1 MEYNR
6 IMKLILA
13 VSGGVDSMALLTMY
27 AHADI
32 IVAHVDHCSRA
43 SSAEDADF
51 VRQKCQELGVIF
63 YETKLELGEGV
74 SEELARKKRYEFL
87 KTIQEKEGGI
97 LCTAHHL
104 DDVLESITINL
115 IRGTGWRGLTP
126 FYGDEL
132 VRPFIITKMW
142 KRDVLKF
149 AGEQNI
155 CFRQDP
161 TNYEADY
168 LRNRVREKMV
178 ELDETARVDI
188 IELFE
193 KQNKLRGKIEKLVT
207 ELANQTI
214 VEKNFHKKELF
225 LTADEKVALE
235 VLREICLIHGF
246 SLTRKQ
252 LADFLSAIKT
262 YAPHKKFNLP
272 KNHFVTI
279 LKNYIMFEE
288 K

>member
-1 MEYNR
+1 
-6 IMKLILA
+6 MKLILA
-13 VSGGVDSMALLTMY
+13 VSGGVDSMALLAMY

-32 IVAHVDHCSRA
+32 IVAHIDHGTRK
-43 SSAEDADF
+43 SSAEDANF
-51 VRQKCQELGVIF
+51 VRQKCQELGVKF

-87 KTIQEKEGGI
+87 KTVQEKEGGT

-104 DDVLESITINL
+104 DDVLESIAINL

-132 VRPFIITKMW
+132 VRPFIVAKMR

-161 TNYEADY
+161 TNYEAAY
-168 LRNRVREKMV
+168 LRNRVREKMA
-178 ELDETARVDI
+178 ELDETTRADI

-193 KQNKLRGKIEKLVT
+193 KQNELRRKIEKLVT
-207 ELANQTI
+207 ELAKQT
-214 VEKNFHKKELF
+214 VVGKNFHKKELI
-225 LTADEKVALE
+225 LAADEKAALE
-235 VLREICLIHGF
+235 VLREICLMHDY

-262 YAPHKKFNLP
+262 YAPHKRFNLP

-279 LKNYIMFEE
+279 LKNYFEFE
-288 K
+288 

>member
-1 MEYNR
+1 
-6 IMKLILA
+6 MKLILA
-13 VSGGVDSMALLTMY
+13 VSGGVDSMALLAMY

-32 IVAHVDHCSRA
+32 IVAHIDHGTRK
-43 SSAEDADF
+43 SSANDADF
-51 VRQKCQELGVIF
+51 VRRKCQELGVKF

-87 KTIQEKEGGI
+87 KTIQEKESGT

-104 DDVLESITINL
+104 DDVLESIAINL

-132 VRPFIITKMW
+132 VRPFIISKMW

-149 AGEQNI
+149 AGEQKI

-161 TNYEADY
+161 TNYETNY

-178 ELDETARVDI
+178 VLDERARVDI

-207 ELANQTI
+207 ELAKQT
-214 VEKNFHKKELF
+214 VVGKNFHKKHLF
-225 LTADEKVALE
+225 LTADEKVAIE
-235 VLREICLIHGF
+235 VLREICLMHGY

-252 LADFLSAIKT
+252 LVDFLAAIKT

>member
-1 MEYNR
+1 
-6 IMKLILA
+6 MKLILA
-13 VSGGVDSMALLTMY
+13 VSGGVDSMALLAMY

-32 IVAHVDHCSRA
+32 IVAHVDHGTRD

-51 VRQKCQELGVIF
+51 VRQKCQELGVKF
-63 YETKLELGEGV
+63 YETKLELGERV

-87 KTIQEKEGGI
+87 KIIQEKEGGT

-104 DDVLESITINL
+104 DDVLESIAINL

-132 VRPFIITKMW
+132 VRPFIISRMW
-142 KRDVLKF
+142 KRNVLKF
-149 AGEQNI
+149 AGEQKI

-161 TNYEADY
+161 TNYETNY

-178 ELDETARVDI
+178 ELDETARVNI

-193 KQNKLRGKIEKLVT
+193 KQNELRNKIEKLVT
-207 ELANQTI
+207 ELAKQT
-214 VEKNFHKKELF
+214 VVGKNFHKKEIF

-235 VLREICLIHGF
+235 ILREICLMHGY

-252 LADFLSAIKT
+252 LGDFLLAIKT

-279 LKNYIMFEE
+279 LKNYFEFN
-288 K
+288 

>member
-1 MEYNR
+1 
-6 IMKLILA
+6 MKLILA
-13 VSGGVDSMALLTMY
+13 VSGGVDSMALLAMY

-32 IVAHVDHCSRA
+32 IVAHIDHGTRK
-43 SSAEDADF
+43 SSAEDANF
-51 VRQKCQELGVIF
+51 VRLKCQELGVKF
-63 YETKLELGEGV
+63 YETKLKLGEGV
-74 SEELARKKRYEFL
+74 SEELARKKRYDFL
-87 KTIQEKEGGI
+87 KTIQEKEDGT

-104 DDVLESITINL
+104 DDVLESIVINL

-132 VRPFIITKMW
+132 VRPFIISKMW

-149 AGEQNI
+149 AGRYAI
-155 CFRQDP
+155 HYRQDP
-161 TNYEADY
+161 TNHETNY

-178 ELDETARVDI
+178 VLDERARVDI
-188 IELFE
+188 VNLFE
-193 KQNKLRGKIEKLVT
+193 KQNELRGKIEKLVT
-207 ELANQTI
+207 ELAKQT
-214 VEKNFHKKELF
+214 VVGKNFHKKELF
-225 LTADEKVALE
+225 LTADEKVAIE
-235 VLREICLIHGF
+235 VLREICLMHGY

-252 LADFLSAIKT
+252 LGDFLLAIKT

>member
-1 MEYNR
+1 
-6 IMKLILA
+6 MKLILA
-13 VSGGVDSMALLTMY
+13 VSGGVDSMALLAMY

-32 IVAHVDHCSRA
+32 VVAHIDHGTRK
-43 SSAEDADF
+43 SSADDADF
-51 VRQKCQELGVIF
+51 VRRKCQELGVKF
-63 YETKLELGEGV
+63 YETRLKLGEGV

-87 KTIQEKEGGI
+87 KTIQEKEGGTI
-97 LCTAHHL
+97 CTAHHL
-104 DDVLESITINL
+104 DDVLESIAINL

-132 VRPFIITKMW
+132 VRPFIISRMW

-168 LRNRVREKMV
+168 LRNRVREKMA
-178 ELDETARVDI
+178 ELDETTQADI

-193 KQNKLRGKIEKLVT
+193 KQNELRGKIEKRVT
-207 ELANQTI
+207 ELAKQT
-214 VEKNFHKKELF
+214 VVGKNFHKKELI
-225 LTADEKVALE
+225 LAADEKVALE
-235 VLREICLIHGF
+235 VLREICLIHGY

-252 LADFLSAIKT
+252 LADFLAAIKT

-279 LKNYIMFEE
+279 LKNYFEF

>member
-1 MEYNR
+1 
-6 IMKLILA
+6 MKLILA
-13 VSGGVDSMALLTMY
+13 VSGGVDSMALLAMY
-27 AHADI
+27 KQADI
-32 IVAHVDHCSRA
+32 VVAHIDHGTRK

-51 VRQKCQELGVIF
+51 VRQKCQELGVNF

-87 KTIQEKEGGI
+87 KTIQEKEGDT

-104 DDVLESITINL
+104 DDVLESIAINL

-126 FYGDEL
+126 FYGDDL
-132 VRPFIITKMW
+132 VRPFIILKMW

-149 AGEQNI
+149 AGEQKI

-161 TNYEADY
+161 TNYETNY

-207 ELANQTI
+207 ELAKQT
-214 VEKNFHKKELF
+214 VVGKNFHKKELF
-225 LTADEKVALE
+225 LRADEKVAIE
-235 VLREICLIHGF
+235 ILREICLMHDY

-252 LADFLSAIKT
+252 LRDFLAAIKT
-262 YAPHKKFNLP
+262 YAPHKKFNLQ

>member
-1 MEYNR
+1 
-6 IMKLILA
+6 MKLILA
-13 VSGGVDSMALLTMY
+13 VSGGVDSIVLLAMY
-27 AHADI
+27 KQADI
-32 IVAHVDHCSRA
+32 VVAHIDHGTRK
-43 SSAEDADF
+43 SSAEDANF
-51 VRQKCQELGVIF
+51 VRQKCQELGVKF

-87 KTIQEKEGGI
+87 KTIQDKEGGT

-104 DDVLESITINL
+104 DDVLESIAINL

-168 LRNRVREKMV
+168 LRNRVREKMA
-178 ELDETARVDI
+178 ELDVTTRVDI
-188 IELFE
+188 INLFE
-193 KQNKLRGKIEKLVT
+193 KQNELREKIEKLVT
-207 ELANQTI
+207 ELAKQT
-214 VEKNFHKKELF
+214 VMGKNFHKKELF
-225 LTADEKVALE
+225 LTADEKVAIE
-235 VLREICLIHGF
+235 VLREICLMHGY

-252 LADFLSAIKT
+252 LGDFLLAIKT

>member
-1 MEYNR
+1 
-6 IMKLILA
+6 MKLILA
-13 VSGGVDSMALLTMY
+13 VSGGVDSMALLAMY
-27 AHADI
+27 KQADI
-32 IVAHVDHCSRA
+32 VVAHIDHGTRK
-43 SSAEDADF
+43 SSANDADF
-51 VRQKCQELGVIF
+51 VRRKCQELGVKF

-87 KTIQEKEGGI
+87 KTIQRKEGGT

-104 DDVLESITINL
+104 EDVVESIAINL

-132 VRPFIITKMW
+132 VRPFIISKMW

-161 TNYEADY
+161 TNHETNY
-168 LRNRVREKMV
+168 LRNRVREKMS
-178 ELDETARVDI
+178 ELDETARVNI
-188 IELFE
+188 VNLFE
-193 KQNKLRGKIEKLVT
+193 KQNELRGKIEKLVT
-207 ELANQTI
+207 ELAKQT
-214 VEKNFHKKELF
+214 VVGKNFHKKELF
-225 LTADEKVALE
+225 LAADEKVALE
-235 VLREICLIHGF
+235 VLREICLMHGY

-252 LADFLSAIKT
+252 LGDFLLAIRT

>member
-1 MEYNR
+1 
-6 IMKLILA
+6 
-13 VSGGVDSMALLTMY
+13 MALLAMY
-27 AHADI
+27 KHADI
-32 IVAHVDHCSRA
+32 VVAHVDHGTRK
-43 SSAEDADF
+43 SSAKDANF
-51 VRQKCQELGVIF
+51 VRQKCQELGVKF

-87 KTIQEKEGGI
+87 KTIQEKESGT

-104 DDVLESITINL
+104 DDVLESIAINL

-132 VRPFIITKMW
+132 VRPFIIAKMW

-161 TNYEADY
+161 TNYEAAY
-168 LRNRVREKMV
+168 LRNRVREKMT
-178 ELDETARVDI
+178 ELDNATRVDI
-188 IELFE
+188 IKLFE
-193 KQNKLRGKIEKLVT
+193 KQNELRGKIEKLVT
-207 ELANQTI
+207 ELAKQT
-214 VEKNFHKKELF
+214 VVGKNFHKKELF

-235 VLREICLIHGF
+235 ILREICLMHGY

-252 LADFLSAIKT
+252 LGDFLSAIKT

-279 LKNYIMFEE
+279 LKNYIEFE
-288 K
+288 

>member
-1 MEYNR
+1 
-6 IMKLILA
+6 MKLILA
-13 VSGGVDSMALLTMY
+13 VSGGVDSMALLAMY
-27 AHADI
+27 KQADI
-32 IVAHVDHCSRA
+32 VVAHIDHGTRK

-51 VRQKCQELGVIF
+51 VRRKCQELGVKF
-63 YETKLELGEGV
+63 YETKLGLGEGV
-74 SEELARKKRYEFL
+74 SEELSRKKRYEFL
-87 KTIQEKEGGI
+87 KTIQEKEGGT

-104 DDVLESITINL
+104 DDVLESIAINL

-132 VRPFIITKMW
+132 VRPFIISKLW
-142 KRDVLKF
+142 KQDVLKF

-168 LRNRVREKMV
+168 LRNRVREKMA
-178 ELDETARVDI
+178 ELDDATRVDI
-188 IELFE
+188 IRLFE
-193 KQNKLRGKIEKLVT
+193 KQNELRNKIEKLVT
-207 ELANQTI
+207 ELAKQT
-214 VEKNFHKKELF
+214 VVGKNFHKKELI
-225 LTADEKVALE
+225 LAADEKVALE
-235 VLREICLIHGF
+235 ILREICLMHGY

-252 LADFLSAIKT
+252 LGDFLSAIKT

-272 KNHFVTI
+272 KNHFVII
-279 LKNYIMFEE
+279 LKNYFEF

>member
-1 MEYNR
+1 
-6 IMKLILA
+6 MKLILA
-13 VSGGVDSMALLTMY
+13 VSGGVDSMALLAMY

-32 IVAHVDHCSRA
+32 VVAHIDHGTRK

-51 VRQKCQELGVIF
+51 VRRKCQKLRVKF
-63 YETKLELGEGV
+63 YETKLKLGEGV

-87 KTIQEKEGGI
+87 KTIQEKEGGT

-104 DDVLESITINL
+104 DDVLESIAINL

-149 AGEQNI
+149 ASEQKI

-168 LRNRVREKMV
+168 LRNRVREKMT
-178 ELDETARVDI
+178 ELDKTARVDI
-188 IELFE
+188 INLFE
-193 KQNKLRGKIEKLVT
+193 RQNELRGKIEKLVT
-207 ELANQTI
+207 ELAKQT
-214 VEKNFHKKELF
+214 VVGKNFHKKELI
-225 LTADEKVALE
+225 LAVDEKVALE
-235 VLREICLIHGF
+235 VLREICSMHGY

-252 LADFLSAIKT
+252 LGDFLAAIKT
-262 YAPHKKFNLP
+262 YAPHKRFNLP

-279 LKNYIMFEE
+279 LKNYLMFEE

>member
-1 MEYNR
+1 
-6 IMKLILA
+6 MKLILA
-13 VSGGVDSMALLTMY
+13 VSGGVDSMALLAMY
-27 AHADI
+27 KQADI
-32 IVAHVDHCSRA
+32 VVAHIDHGTRK
-43 SSAEDADF
+43 SSAEDANF
-51 VRQKCQELGVIF
+51 VRQKCQKLGVKF
-63 YETKLELGEGV
+63 YETKLGLGEGV
-74 SEELARKKRYEFL
+74 SEELARQKRYEFL
-87 KTIQEKEGGI
+87 KTIQEKEGGT

-104 DDVLESITINL
+104 DDVVESIAINL

-132 VRPFIITKMW
+132 VRPFIISKMW

-149 AGEQNI
+149 AGEHGV

-161 TNYEADY
+161 TNYEAYY
-168 LRNRVREKMV
+168 LRNRIREKMT
-178 ELDETARVDI
+178 ELNKTTRADI
-188 IELFE
+188 INLFE
-193 KQNKLRGKIEKLVT
+193 KQIELRGKIEKLVT
-207 ELANQTI
+207 ELVKQT
-214 VEKNFHKKELF
+214 VVGKNFHKKELF

-235 VLREICLIHGF
+235 VLREICLMHGY

-252 LADFLSAIKT
+252 LGDFLLAIKT

>member
-1 MEYNR
+1 
-6 IMKLILA
+6 
-13 VSGGVDSMALLTMY
+13 MALLAMY
-27 AHADI
+27 KQVDI
-32 IVAHVDHCSRA
+32 VVAHIDHGTRK

-51 VRQKCQELGVIF
+51 VRRKCQELGVKF

-87 KTIQEKEGGI
+87 KTIQEKEDGT

-104 DDVLESITINL
+104 DDVLESIAINL

-149 AGEQNI
+149 AGEQKI

-161 TNYEADY
+161 TNYEIDY
-168 LRNRVREKMV
+168 LRNRVRERMN
-178 ELDETARVDI
+178 ELDKTARADI
-188 IELFE
+188 VNLFE
-193 KQNKLRGKIEKLVT
+193 KQNELRGKIEKLVT
-207 ELANQTI
+207 ELAKQT
-214 VEKNFHKKELF
+214 VVGKNFHKKELF
-225 LTADEKVALE
+225 LAADEKVALE
-235 VLREICLIHGF
+235 VLREICLMYGY

-252 LADFLSAIKT
+252 LVDFLSAIKT
-262 YAPHKKFNLP
+262 YAPHKRFNLP

>member
-1 MEYNR
+1 
-6 IMKLILA
+6 
-13 VSGGVDSMALLTMY
+13 MALLAMY
-27 AHADI
+27 KQADI
-32 IVAHVDHCSRA
+32 VVAHIDHGTRK

-51 VRQKCQELGVIF
+51 VRRKCQELGVKF

-87 KTIQEKEGGI
+87 KTIQEKEGGT

-104 DDVLESITINL
+104 DDVLESIAINL

-132 VRPFIITKMW
+132 VRPFIIAKMW

-149 AGEQNI
+149 AGEQKI
-155 CFRQDP
+155 CFRQDS
-161 TNYEADY
+161 TNHEADY
-168 LRNRVREKMV
+168 LRNRVREKMA
-178 ELDETARVDI
+178 ELDETARTDI
-188 IELFE
+188 INLFE
-193 KQNKLRGKIEKLVT
+193 KQNELRGRIEKLVT
-207 ELANQTI
+207 ELAKQT
-214 VEKNFHKKELF
+214 VMGKNFHKKELF
-225 LTADEKVALE
+225 LTADKKVALE
-235 VLREICLIHGF
+235 VLREICLMHGY

-252 LADFLSAIKT
+252 LGDFLLAIKT

>member
-1 MEYNR
+1 
-6 IMKLILA
+6 MKLILA
-13 VSGGVDSMALLTMY
+13 VSGGVDSMALLAMY

-32 IVAHVDHCSRA
+32 IVAHIDHGTRK

-51 VRQKCQELGVIF
+51 VRQKCQKLGVKF
-63 YETKLELGEGV
+63 YETKLKLGKGV

-87 KTIQEKEGGI
+87 KTIQEKEGGT

-104 DDVLESITINL
+104 DDVLESIAINL

-132 VRPFIITKMW
+132 VRPFIISKMW

-149 AGEQNI
+149 AGEQKT

-168 LRNRVREKMV
+168 LRNRVREKMA
-178 ELDETARVDI
+178 ELDETARADI
-188 IELFE
+188 INLFE
-193 KQNKLRGKIEKLVT
+193 KQNKLRNKIEKLVT
-207 ELANQTI
+207 ELAKQT
-214 VEKNFHKKELF
+214 VVGKNFHKKELF
-225 LTADEKVALE
+225 LVTDEKVALE
-235 VLREICLIHGF
+235 VLREICLMHGY

-279 LKNYIMFEE
+279 LKNYFEF

>member
-1 MEYNR
+1 
-6 IMKLILA
+6 MKLILA
-13 VSGGVDSMALLTMY
+13 VSGGVDSMALLAMY

-32 IVAHVDHCSRA
+32 VVVHIDHGTRK

-51 VRQKCQELGVIF
+51 VRQKCQELGVKF
-63 YETKLELGEGV
+63 YKTKLGLGEGV

-87 KTIQEKEGGI
+87 KIIQEKEGGI

-104 DDVLESITINL
+104 DDVLESIAINL

-132 VRPFIITKMW
+132 VRPFIISKMW

-168 LRNRVREKMV
+168 LRNRVREKMA

-188 IELFE
+188 IKLFE
-193 KQNKLRGKIEKLVT
+193 KQNELRRKIEKLVA
-207 ELANQTI
+207 ELAKQT
-214 VEKNFHKKELF
+214 VVGKNFHKKELF
-225 LTADEKVALE
+225 LVTDEKVALE
-235 VLREICLIHGF
+235 VLREICLMHGF
-246 SLTRKQ
+246 SLTRKK
-252 LADFLSAIKT
+252 LGDFLLAIKT
-262 YAPHKKFNLP
+262 YAPHKRFNLP

-279 LKNYIMFEE
+279 LKNYFEF

>member
-1 MEYNR
+1 
-6 IMKLILA
+6 MKLILA
-13 VSGGVDSMALLTMY
+13 VSGGVDSMALLAMY
-27 AHADI
+27 KQADI
-32 IVAHVDHCSRA
+32 VVAHIDHGTRK
-43 SSAEDADF
+43 SSANDADF
-51 VRQKCQELGVIF
+51 VRRKCQELGVKF

-87 KTIQEKEGGI
+87 KTIQEKEGGT

-104 DDVLESITINL
+104 DDVLESIAINL

-132 VRPFIITKMW
+132 VRPFIISRMW

-161 TNYEADY
+161 TNCEAAY
-168 LRNRVREKMV
+168 LRNRVRGKMV
-178 ELDETARVDI
+178 ELDKTARADI
-188 IELFE
+188 VNLFE
-193 KQNKLRGKIEKLVT
+193 KQNELRGKIEKLVT
-207 ELANQTI
+207 ELAKQT
-214 VEKNFHKKELF
+214 VVGKNFHKKELF
-225 LTADEKVALE
+225 LAADEKVALE
-235 VLREICLIHGF
+235 VLREICLMHGY

-252 LADFLSAIKT
+252 LVDFLAAIRT

>member
-1 MEYNR
+1 
-6 IMKLILA
+6 MKLILA
-13 VSGGVDSMALLTMY
+13 VSGGVDSMALLAMY

-32 IVAHVDHCSRA
+32 IVAHIDHGTRK
-43 SSAEDADF
+43 SSANDADF
-51 VRQKCQELGVIF
+51 VRRKCQELGVKF

-87 KTIQEKEGGI
+87 KTIQEKESGT

-104 DDVLESITINL
+104 DDVLESIAINL

-132 VRPFIITKMW
+132 VRPFIISKMW

-149 AGEQNI
+149 AGEQKI

-161 TNYEADY
+161 TNYETNY
-168 LRNRVREKMV
+168 LRNRVRGKMV
-178 ELDETARVDI
+178 VLDERARVDI
-188 IELFE
+188 VNLFE
-193 KQNKLRGKIEKLVT
+193 KQNELRGKIEKLVT
-207 ELANQTI
+207 ELAKQT
-214 VEKNFHKKELF
+214 VVGKNFHKKELF
-225 LTADEKVALE
+225 LTADEKVAIE
-235 VLREICLIHGF
+235 VLREICLMHGY

-252 LADFLSAIKT
+252 LGDFLLAIKT

>member
-1 MEYNR
+1 
-6 IMKLILA
+6 
-13 VSGGVDSMALLTMY
+13 MALLAMY

-32 IVAHVDHCSRA
+32 VVAHIDHGTRK

-51 VRQKCQELGVIF
+51 VRRKCQELGVKF

-87 KTIQEKEGGI
+87 KTIQEKEGGT

-104 DDVLESITINL
+104 DDVLESIAINL

-132 VRPFIITKMW
+132 VRPFIISRMW
-142 KRDVLKF
+142 KCDVLKF

-161 TNYEADY
+161 TNHETNY
-168 LRNRVREKMV
+168 LRNRVREKIA

-188 IELFE
+188 INLFE
-193 KQNKLRGKIEKLVT
+193 KQNELRNKIEKLVT
-207 ELANQTI
+207 ELAKQTVI
-214 VEKNFHKKELF
+214 GKNFHKKELF
-225 LTADEKVALE
+225 LVADEKVAIE
-235 VLREICLIHGF
+235 VLREICLMHGY

-279 LKNYIMFEE
+279 LKNYFEF

>member
-1 MEYNR
+1 
-6 IMKLILA
+6 MKLILA
-13 VSGGVDSMALLTMY
+13 VSGGVDSMALLAMY

-32 IVAHVDHCSRA
+32 IVAHIDHGTRK

-51 VRQKCQELGVIF
+51 VRQKCQELRVKF

-87 KTIQEKEGGI
+87 KSIQKKEGGI

-132 VRPFIITKMW
+132 VRPFIISKMW

-149 AGEQNI
+149 AGAQNI

-161 TNYEADY
+161 TNYETNY
-168 LRNRVREKMV
+168 LRNRVREKMA
-178 ELDETARVDI
+178 ELDKTARVDTI
-188 IELFE
+188 NLFE
-193 KQNKLRGKIEKLVT
+193 KQNELRNKIEKLVT
-207 ELANQTI
+207 ELAKQT
-214 VEKNFHKKELF
+214 VVGKSFHKKELF
-225 LTADEKVALE
+225 LAADERVALE
-235 VLREICLIHGF
+235 VLREICLIHGH

-252 LADFLSAIKT
+252 LEDFLSAIKT
-262 YAPHKKFNLP
+262 YAPHKRFNLP

-279 LKNYIMFEE
+279 LKNYFEF

>member
-1 MEYNR
+1 
-6 IMKLILA
+6 MKLILA
-13 VSGGVDSMALLTMY
+13 VSGGVDSMALLAMY

-32 IVAHVDHCSRA
+32 IVAHIDHGTRK
-43 SSAEDADF
+43 SSANDADF
-51 VRQKCQELGVIF
+51 VRRKCQELGVKF

-87 KTIQEKEGGI
+87 KTIQEKESGT

-104 DDVLESITINL
+104 DDVLESIAINL
-115 IRGTGWRGLTP
+115 IRGTDWRGLTP

-132 VRPFIITKMW
+132 VRPFIISKMW

-149 AGEQNI
+149 AGEQKI

-161 TNYEADY
+161 TNYETNY

-178 ELDETARVDI
+178 VLDERARVDI

-193 KQNKLRGKIEKLVT
+193 KQNELRGKIEKLVT
-207 ELANQTI
+207 ELAKQT
-214 VEKNFHKKELF
+214 VVGKNFHKKNLF
-225 LTADEKVALE
+225 LAADEKVAIE
-235 VLREICLIHGF
+235 VLREICLMHGY

-262 YAPHKKFNLP
+262 YAPHKRFNLP

>member
-1 MEYNR
+1 
-6 IMKLILA
+6 
-13 VSGGVDSMALLTMY
+13 MALLSMY
-27 AHADI
+27 THADI
-32 IVAHVDHCSRA
+32 IVAHVDHGTRA
-43 SSAEDADF
+43 SSTKDADF
-51 VRQKCQELGVIF
+51 VRQKCQELGVKF
-63 YETKLELGEGV
+63 YETKLELGESV

-87 KTIQEKEGGI
+87 KIIQEKEGGT

-104 DDVLESITINL
+104 DDVVESIAINL

-132 VRPFIITKMW
+132 VRPFIISKMW

-149 AGEQNI
+149 AGEQKI

-161 TNYEADY
+161 TNYETNY

-178 ELDETARVDI
+178 VLDERARVDI
-188 IELFE
+188 VNLFE
-193 KQNKLRGKIEKLVT
+193 KQNELRGKIEKLVT
-207 ELANQTI
+207 ELAKQT
-214 VEKNFHKKELF
+214 VVGKNFHKKELF
-225 LTADEKVALE
+225 LTADEKVAIE
-235 VLREICLIHGF
+235 VLREICLMHGY

-252 LADFLSAIKT
+252 LGDFLLAIKT
-262 YAPHKKFNLP
+262 YAPHKKFNFP

>member
-1 MEYNR
+1 
-6 IMKLILA
+6 MKLILA
-13 VSGGVDSMALLTMY
+13 VSGGVDSMALLAMY

-32 IVAHVDHCSRA
+32 IVAHTDHGTRK

-51 VRQKCQELGVIF
+51 VRQKCQELGVKF
-63 YETKLELGEGV
+63 YETKLKLGVGV

-87 KTIQEKEGGI
+87 KTIQEKEGGT

-104 DDVLESITINL
+104 DDVLESIAINL

-132 VRPFIITKMW
+132 VRPFIISKMW

-155 CFRQDP
+155 RFRQDP

-168 LRNRVREKMV
+168 LRNRVREKMTG
-178 ELDETARVDI
+178 LDEIARANI

-193 KQNKLRGKIEKLVT
+193 RQNELRGKIEKLVT
-207 ELANQTI
+207 ELAKQT
-214 VEKNFHKKELF
+214 VVGKNFHKKELF

-235 VLREICLIHGF
+235 VLREICLMHGY

-252 LADFLSAIKT
+252 LVDFLAAIKT

-279 LKNYIMFEE
+279 LKNYFKFE
-288 K
+288 

>member
-1 MEYNR
+1 
-6 IMKLILA
+6 MKLILA
-13 VSGGVDSMALLTMY
+13 VSGGVDSMALLAMY

-32 IVAHVDHCSRA
+32 IVAHVDHGTRK
-43 SSAEDADF
+43 SSAEDANF
-51 VRQKCQELGVIF
+51 VRQKCQEMGVKF
-63 YETKLELGEGV
+63 YETKLGLGEGV

-87 KTIQEKEGGI
+87 KTIQEKEGGT

-104 DDVLESITINL
+104 DDVLESIVINL

-132 VRPFIITKMW
+132 VRPFIISKMW

-155 CFRQDP
+155 RFRQDP

-168 LRNRVREKMV
+168 LRNRVREKMTG
-178 ELDETARVDI
+178 LDEIARANI

-193 KQNKLRGKIEKLVT
+193 RQNELRGKIEKLVT
-207 ELANQTI
+207 ELAKQT
-214 VEKNFHKKELF
+214 VVGKNFHKKELF

-235 VLREICLIHGF
+235 VLREICLMHGY

-252 LADFLSAIKT
+252 LADFLAAIKT

-279 LKNYIMFEE
+279 LKNYFEF

>member
-1 MEYNR
+1 
-6 IMKLILA
+6 MKLILA
-13 VSGGVDSMALLTMY
+13 VSGGVDSMALLAMY

-32 IVAHVDHCSRA
+32 IVAHIDHGTRK

-51 VRQKCQELGVIF
+51 VRQKCQELGVKF
-63 YETKLELGEGV
+63 YETKLGLGEGV
-74 SEELARKKRYEFL
+74 SEELSRKKRYEFL
-87 KTIQEKEGGI
+87 KTIQEKEGGT

-104 DDVLESITINL
+104 DDVLESIAINL

-132 VRPFIITKMW
+132 VRPFIISKLW
-142 KRDVLKF
+142 KQDVLKF

-168 LRNRVREKMV
+168 LRNRVREKMTG
-178 ELDETARVDI
+178 LDEIARANI

-193 KQNKLRGKIEKLVT
+193 RQNELRGKIEKLVT
-207 ELANQTI
+207 ELAKQT
-214 VEKNFHKKELF
+214 VVGKNFHKKELF

-235 VLREICLIHGF
+235 VLREICLMHGY

-252 LADFLSAIKT
+252 LVDFLAAIKT

-279 LKNYIMFEE
+279 LKNYFKFE
-288 K
+288 

>member
-1 MEYNR
+1 
-6 IMKLILA
+6 MKLILA
-13 VSGGVDSMALLTMY
+13 VSGGVDSMALLAMY

-32 IVAHVDHCSRA
+32 IVAHVDHGTRK
-43 SSAEDADF
+43 SSAEDANF
-51 VRQKCQELGVIF
+51 VRQKCQELGVKF

-87 KTIQEKEGGI
+87 KTIQEKEGGT

-104 DDVLESITINL
+104 DDVLESIAINL

-132 VRPFIITKMW
+132 VRPFIIAKMW

-161 TNYEADY
+161 TNHEAAY
-168 LRNRVREKMV
+168 LRNRVREKMS
-178 ELDETARVDI
+178 ELDERARADI
-188 IELFE
+188 INLFE
-193 KQNKLRGKIEKLVT
+193 KQGELRNKIEKLVT
-207 ELANQTI
+207 ELAKQT
-214 VEKNFHKKELF
+214 VMGKNFYKKELF
-225 LTADEKVALE
+225 LTADEKVAIA
-235 VLREICLIHGF
+235 VLREICLMHGY

-252 LADFLSAIKT
+252 LGDFLLAIRT

-279 LKNYIMFEE
+279 LKNYFEF

>member
-1 MEYNR
+1 
-6 IMKLILA
+6 MKLILA
-13 VSGGVDSMALLTMY
+13 VSGGVDSMALLAMY
-27 AHADI
+27 KQADI
-32 IVAHVDHCSRA
+32 VVAHIDHGTRK

-51 VRQKCQELGVIF
+51 VRRKCQELGVKF

-87 KTIQEKEGGI
+87 KIIQEKEGGY

-104 DDVLESITINL
+104 DDVVESIAINL

-126 FYGDEL
+126 FYDDEL
-132 VRPFIITKMW
+132 VRPFIISRMW
-142 KRDVLKF
+142 KRNVLKF
-149 AGEQNI
+149 AGEQKI

-161 TNYEADY
+161 TNYETNY

-207 ELANQTI
+207 ELAKQT
-214 VEKNFHKKELF
+214 VVGKNFQKKELF
-225 LTADEKVALE
+225 LAADKKVALE
-235 VLREICLIHGF
+235 VLREICLMHGY

-252 LADFLSAIKT
+252 LVDFLAAIRT

>member
-1 MEYNR
+1 
-6 IMKLILA
+6 MKLILA
-13 VSGGVDSMALLTMY
+13 VSGGVDSMALLAMY

-32 IVAHVDHCSRA
+32 IVVHVDHGTRK

-51 VRQKCQELGVIF
+51 VRQKCQELGVKF
-63 YETKLELGEGV
+63 YETKLGLGEGV

-87 KTIQEKEGGI
+87 KTIQGKEGGT

-104 DDVLESITINL
+104 DDVLESIAINL
-115 IRGTGWRGLTP
+115 IRGTGWRGLAP

-132 VRPFIITKMW
+132 VRPFIIAKMW

-149 AGEQNI
+149 VGKQNI

-161 TNYEADY
+161 TNYEANY
-168 LRNRVREKMV
+168 LRNRVREKMT
-178 ELDETARVDI
+178 ELDDAARANI

-193 KQNKLRGKIEKLVT
+193 KQNELRNKIEKLVT
-207 ELANQTI
+207 ELAKQT
-214 VEKNFHKKELF
+214 VVGKSFHKKELF

-235 VLREICLIHGF
+235 VLREICLMHGY

-252 LADFLSAIKT
+252 LGDFLLAIKA
-262 YAPHKKFNLP
+262 YAPHKRFNLP

-279 LKNYIMFEE
+279 LKNYFVFE
-288 K
+288 

>member
-1 MEYNR
+1 
-6 IMKLILA
+6 MKLILA
-13 VSGGVDSMALLTMY
+13 VSGGVDSMALLAMY
-27 AHADI
+27 AHANI
-32 IVAHVDHCSRA
+32 VVAHIDHGTRK

-51 VRQKCQELGVIF
+51 VRRKCQELGVKF

-87 KTIQEKEGGI
+87 KTIQEKEGGT

-104 DDVLESITINL
+104 DDVLESIAINL

-132 VRPFIITKMW
+132 VRPFIILKMW
-142 KRDVLKF
+142 KQDVLKF
-149 AGEQNI
+149 AGEQKI
-155 CFRQDP
+155 RFRQDP

-168 LRNRVREKMV
+168 LRNRVRAKMM
-178 ELDETARVDI
+178 ELDERARVDI
-188 IELFE
+188 IDLFE
-193 KQNKLRGKIEKLVT
+193 KQNELRGKIEKLVA
-207 ELANQTI
+207 ELAKQT
-214 VEKNFHKKELF
+214 VVGKNFHKKELF
-225 LTADEKVALE
+225 LVADEKVALE
-235 VLREICLIHGF
+235 VLREICLMHGF

-252 LADFLSAIKT
+252 LADFLFAIKT
-262 YAPHKKFNLP
+262 YEPHKRFNLP

>member
-1 MEYNR
+1 
-6 IMKLILA
+6 MKLILA
-13 VSGGVDSMALLTMY
+13 VSGGIDSMALLAMY

-32 IVAHVDHCSRA
+32 IVAHVDHGTRK

-51 VRQKCQELGVIF
+51 VCRKCQELGVKF
-63 YETKLELGEGV
+63 YETRLGLGEGV
-74 SEELARKKRYEFL
+74 SEELARKKRYEFI

-104 DDVLESITINL
+104 DDVLESIAINL

-149 AGEQNI
+149 TGEQNI

-161 TNYEADY
+161 TNHETNY
-168 LRNRVREKMV
+168 LRNRVREKMAA
-178 ELDETARVDI
+178 LDETTRADI
-188 IELFE
+188 IKLFE
-193 KQNKLRGKIEKLVT
+193 KQNELRNKIEKLVM
-207 ELANQTI
+207 ELAKQT
-214 VEKNFHKKELF
+214 VVGKNFHKKEIF

-235 VLREICLIHGF
+235 VLREICLMHGH

-252 LADFLSAIKT
+252 LMDFLSAIKT

-279 LKNYIMFEE
+279 LKNYFEFE
-288 K
+288 

>member
-1 MEYNR
+1 
-6 IMKLILA
+6 
-13 VSGGVDSMALLTMY
+13 MALLAMY

-32 IVAHVDHCSRA
+32 IVAHVDHGTRK

-51 VRQKCQELGVIF
+51 VRQKCQELGVKF

-87 KTIQEKEGGI
+87 KTIQEKEGGT

-104 DDVLESITINL
+104 DDVLESIAINL

-126 FYGDEL
+126 FYDNEL
-132 VRPFIITKMW
+132 VRPFIILKMW
-142 KRDVLKF
+142 KRGVLKF
-149 AGEQNI
+149 AGEHEV

-161 TNYEADY
+161 TNYEAGY
-168 LRNRVREKMV
+168 LRNRVREKMA
-178 ELDETARVDI
+178 ELDETARANI

-193 KQNKLRGKIEKLVT
+193 KQNELRRKIEKLVT
-207 ELANQTI
+207 ELAKQT
-214 VEKNFHKKELF
+214 VVGKNFHKKELF
-225 LTADEKVALE
+225 LRADEKVALE
-235 VLREICLIHGF
+235 VLREICLMHGY

-279 LKNYIMFEE
+279 LKNYFKFE
-288 K
+288 

>member
-1 MEYNR
+1 
-6 IMKLILA
+6 MKLILA
-13 VSGGVDSMALLTMY
+13 VSGGVDSMALLAMY
-27 AHADI
+27 SHADI
-32 IVAHVDHCSRA
+32 IVAHIDHGTRK

-51 VRQKCQELGVIF
+51 VRQKCQELGVKF
-63 YETKLELGEGV
+63 YETKLELGEGI

-87 KTIQEKEGGI
+87 KTIQEKEGGT

-104 DDVLESITINL
+104 DDVLESIAINL

-132 VRPFIITKMW
+132 VRSFIISKMW

-149 AGEQNI
+149 AGEHGV

-161 TNYEADY
+161 TNHGADY
-168 LRNRVREKMV
+168 LRNRVREKMA
-178 ELDETARVDI
+178 ELDEAARVDI
-188 IELFE
+188 INLFE

-207 ELANQTI
+207 ELAEQTI
-214 VEKNFHKKELF
+214 VGKNFHKKELF
-225 LTADEKVALE
+225 LTADGKVSLE
-235 VLREICLIHGF
+235 ILREICLMHGY

-252 LADFLSAIKT
+252 LGDFLLAIRT

-279 LKNYIMFEE
+279 LKNYFEF

>member
-1 MEYNR
+1 
-6 IMKLILA
+6 MKLILA
-13 VSGGVDSMALLTMY
+13 VSGGVDSMALLSMY
-27 AHADI
+27 KQADI
-32 IVAHVDHCSRA
+32 VVAHIDHGTRK

-51 VRQKCQELGVIF
+51 VRQKCQELGVKF
-63 YETKLELGEGV
+63 YDTKLELGEGV

-87 KTIQEKEGGI
+87 KTIQEKEGGTI
-97 LCTAHHL
+97 CTAHHL
-104 DDVLESITINL
+104 DDVVESIAINL

-132 VRPFIITKMW
+132 VRPFIISKMW
-142 KRDVLKF
+142 KCDVLKF

-155 CFRQDP
+155 YFRQDP

-168 LRNRVREKMV
+168 LRNRVREKMP

-188 IELFE
+188 ITLFE
-193 KQNKLRGKIEKLVT
+193 KQNELRGKIEKLVA
-207 ELANQTI
+207 ELAKQT
-214 VEKNFHKKELF
+214 VVGKNFHKKDLF
-225 LTADEKVALE
+225 LTADEKAALE
-235 VLREICLIHGF
+235 VLREICLMHGY

-262 YAPHKKFNLP
+262 YTPHKRFNLP

>member
-1 MEYNR
+1 
-6 IMKLILA
+6 MKLILA
-13 VSGGVDSMALLTMY
+13 VSGGVDSMALLAMY
-27 AHADI
+27 KQADI
-32 IVAHVDHCSRA
+32 VVAHIDHGTRK

-51 VRQKCQELGVIF
+51 VCRKCQELGVKF
-63 YETKLELGEGV
+63 YETKLKLGEGV

-87 KTIQEKEGGI
+87 KTIQEKEGDT

-104 DDVLESITINL
+104 DDVVESVAINL

-132 VRPFIITKMW
+132 VRPFIISKMW

-155 CFRQDP
+155 YFRQDP

-168 LRNRVREKMV
+168 LRNRVREKMTK
-178 ELDETARVDI
+178 LDDAARANI

-193 KQNKLRGKIEKLVT
+193 KQNELRRKIEKLVT
-207 ELANQTI
+207 ELAKQT
-214 VEKNFHKKELF
+214 VVGKNFHKKELF

-235 VLREICLIHGF
+235 VLREICLMHGY

-252 LADFLSAIKT
+252 LADFLAAIKT
-262 YAPHKKFNLP
+262 YAPHKRFNLP

-279 LKNYIMFEE
+279 LKNYLMFEE

>member
-1 MEYNR
+1 
-6 IMKLILA
+6 MKLILA
-13 VSGGVDSMALLTMY
+13 VSGGVDSMALLAMY
-27 AHADI
+27 KQADI
-32 IVAHVDHCSRA
+32 VVAHIDHDTRK
-43 SSAEDADF
+43 SSANDADF
-51 VRQKCQELGVIF
+51 VRRKCQELGVKF

-87 KTIQEKEGGI
+87 KTIQEKEGGT

-104 DDVLESITINL
+104 DDVLESIAINL

-132 VRPFIITKMW
+132 VRPFIISKLR
-142 KRDVLKF
+142 KQDVLKF

-161 TNYEADY
+161 TNYETNY

-207 ELANQTI
+207 ELAKQT
-214 VEKNFHKKELF
+214 VVGKNFQKKELF
-225 LTADEKVALE
+225 LAADEKVALE
-235 VLREICLIHGF
+235 VLREICLMHGY

-252 LADFLSAIKT
+252 LVDFLAAIRT

-279 LKNYIMFEE
+279 LKNYFEF

>member
-1 MEYNR
+1 
-6 IMKLILA
+6 MKLILA
-13 VSGGVDSMALLTMY
+13 VSGGVDSMALLAMY

-32 IVAHVDHCSRA
+32 VVAHIDHGTRK

-51 VRQKCQELGVIF
+51 VRRKCQELGVKF
-63 YETKLELGEGV
+63 YETKLGLGEGV

-87 KTIQEKEGGI
+87 KTIQEKEGGT

-104 DDVLESITINL
+104 DDVLESIAINL

-132 VRPFIITKMW
+132 VRPFIISKMW

-149 AGEQNI
+149 VGEQNI

-161 TNYEADY
+161 TNYEANY
-168 LRNRVREKMV
+168 LRNRVREKMMK
-178 ELDETARVDI
+178 LDDAARVNI
-188 IELFE
+188 IKLFE
-193 KQNKLRGKIEKLVT
+193 KQNELRNKIEKLVT
-207 ELANQTI
+207 ELEKQT
-214 VEKNFHKKELF
+214 VVGKNFHKKELF

-235 VLREICLIHGF
+235 VLREICLMHEY

-252 LADFLSAIKT
+252 LMDFLSAIKSF
-262 YAPHKKFNLP
+262 APHKRFNLP

-279 LKNYIMFEE
+279 LKNYFEFE
-288 K
+288 